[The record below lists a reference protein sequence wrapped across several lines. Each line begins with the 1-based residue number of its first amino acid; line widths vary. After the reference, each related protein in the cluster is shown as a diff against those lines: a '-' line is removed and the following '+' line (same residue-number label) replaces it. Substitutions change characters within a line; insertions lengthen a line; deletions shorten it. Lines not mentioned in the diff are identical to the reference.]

1 MGRNFRAYL
10 IPTEHRR
17 LNEFVGLLLA
27 TVALLVGLSLI
38 SFNPDDPSFNISRN
52 SAFAGK
58 PANFI
63 GTFGAYIADAFLQML
78 GFASFLL
85 PIFLGI
91 YAFHWLASRKVNA
104 FASRAAGMVLM
115 TLTLATA
122 LSASPWPL
130 MFRGNI
136 PGGGL
141 VGRLLADRLDEM
153 VNPAGSLV
161 ILLASLFISLF
172 LATTFSFTWAFEK
185 LRPRLAFL
193 GRLSDRYADWQAR
206 RIREEEERR
215 LAERKAPRKQL
226 IVTPQEPQ
234 APAVKLHPTV
244 ATAPAQPLKPIPRP
258 APPEVPITEFDEDGP
273 VAPRRSRTKSTPPPS
288 TAATS
293 FPSTTLLHPAIA
305 RGEVNEAELRSRAAL
320 LEQKAAEFE
329 VVGAIQQIHPG
340 PVVTTFEFKP
350 EPGIKLSKITGL
362 GDDLCLAL
370 EAESVRIDR
379 IPGKSTVGME
389 VPNNERATI
398 MLRELLESPEYTNSN
413 FKLPLALGKDITGK
427 NVISDLQKMPHLL
440 AAGSTGTGKSVSIN
454 AMILSLLFRSRPDQ
468 VKLIMIDPK
477 RLELG
482 LYQDIPHL
490 LVPVVT
496 EPKVATN
503 ALRWAV
509 MEMETRYKKLAARG
523 VRTLEAYN
531 EQVKQLD
538 IPGLGPD
545 AGIGQEA
552 MGSEDPP
559 APLPYIVIIIDE
571 LADLMMTSAREVEES
586 ITRLAQMARAVG
598 IHLILAT
605 QRPSVDV
612 ITGLIKANFPARIS
626 FRTTS
631 KVDSRTILDSN
642 GAETLL
648 GRGDMLFLPPG
659 SSRLMRVHGSMVT
672 EEEVTKVADFLKA
685 QGKPVYNQKI
695 LEAPAEERGAEDGGD
710 GELDDLYDDAV
721 RIVMEMGKASTSALQ
736 RRLRVGYGRAA
747 SLIDGMERAGIV
759 GPPDGSKP
767 RALLI
772 RKEDYF
778 SE

>member
-1 MGRNFRAYL
+1 MSRNLKAYL
-10 IPTEHRR
+10 VPSEHRR
-17 LNEFVGLLLA
+17 LNEFIGLLLA
-27 TVALLVGLSLI
+27 TVAVLVGLSLV
-38 SFNPDDPSFNISRN
+38 SFNPDDPSLNISRN
-52 SAFAGK
+52 QAFAAK

-63 GTFGAYIADAFLQML
+63 GPLGAYIADSFLQLL

-85 PIFLGI
+85 PVFLGI
-91 YAFHWLASRKVNA
+91 YAFHWLASRKVEA
-104 FASRAAGMVLM
+104 FASRAAGMFLM

-122 LSASPWPL
+122 LSAAPWLL
-130 MFRGNI
+130 MFRGHI

-141 VGRLLADRLDEM
+141 IGRLLADKLDET
-153 VNPAGSLV
+153 VNGTGTLV
-161 ILLASLFISLF
+161 IILTSFFISLF
-172 LATTFSFTWAFEK
+172 LATTFSFTWALEK
-185 LRPRLAFL
+185 LGPRFAFF
-193 GRLSDRYADWQAR
+193 GRIKDRYTAWQEQRLLEQEQR
-206 RIREEEERR
+206 RTE
-215 LAERKAPRKQL
+215 ERKAPKRQL
-226 IVTPQEPQ
+226 IATPQEAI
-234 APAVKLHPTV
+234 APPPTAKIPV
-244 ATAPAQPLKPIPRP
+244 LKPIPRP
-258 APPEVPITEFDEDGP
+258 APPERAEEEVPITAFDDEGP
-273 VAPRRSRTKSTPPPS
+273 IVPKRGKSKPAAKAAPATEPHFPP
-288 TAATS
+288 TS
-293 FPSTTLLHPAIA
+293 LLHPAVA
-305 RGEVNEAELRSRAAL
+305 RGEVNEAELRARASL

-329 VVGAIQQIHPG
+329 VIGSVQQIHPG

-350 EPGIKLSKITGL
+350 EPGIKLSKIVGL
-362 GDDLCLAL
+362 GDDLGLAL

-379 IPGKSTVGME
+379 IPGKSTVGVE
-389 VPNNERATI
+389 VPNDERATI
-398 MLRELLESPEYTNSN
+398 MLRELLESPEYTQGNHR
-413 FKLPLALGKDITGK
+413 LPLALGKDITGK
-427 NVISDLQKMPHLL
+427 NIISDLQKMPHLL
-440 AAGSTGTGKSVSIN
+440 TAGSTGTGKSVSIN
-454 AMILSLLFRSRPDQ
+454 TMILSLLFRSRPDQ

-523 VRTLEAYN
+523 VRNLESYN

-538 IPGLGPD
+538 IPGLQAEGGD
-545 AGIGQEA
+545 E
-552 MGSEDPP
+552 PP
-559 APLPYIVIIIDE
+559 THLPYIVIIIDE
-571 LADLMMTSAREVEES
+571 LADLMMTSGREVEES
-586 ITRLAQMARAVG
+586 VTRLAQMARAVG

-648 GRGDMLFLPPG
+648 GRGDMLFMPPG
-659 SSRLMRVHGSMVT
+659 SSRLMRVHGSLVT
-672 EEEVTKVADFLKA
+672 EEEVARVVEFLKA
-685 QGKPVYNQKI
+685 QGKPVYNEKI
-695 LEAPAEERGAEDGGD
+695 LEAPAEEREVADGSD
-710 GELDDLYDDAV
+710 GELDELYDDAV
-721 RIVMEMGKASTSALQ
+721 RIVLEMGKASTSALQ

-747 SLIDGMERAGIV
+747 SLLDGMERAGIV

-767 RALLI
+767 RVLLI
-772 RKEDYF
+772 KKDDYL

>member
-1 MGRNFRAYL
+1 MSRNFRAYL
-10 IPTEHRR
+10 IPSEHRR
-17 LNEFVGLLLA
+17 LNEFIGLLLA
-27 TVALLVGLSLI
+27 AIALLVGLSLI

-52 SAFAGK
+52 PTFEGK

-63 GTFGAYIADAFLQML
+63 GAMGAYIADSFLQML

-85 PIFLGI
+85 PVFLGI
-91 YAFHWLASRKVNA
+91 YAFHWLASRKVEA
-104 FASRAAGMVLM
+104 FGSRAAGMLLM

-122 LSASPWPL
+122 LSAAPWLL
-130 MFRGNI
+130 MFRRHI

-141 VGRLLADRLDEM
+141 VGRLLADKLDEM
-153 VNPAGSLV
+153 VNPAGTAV
-161 ILLASLFISLF
+161 ILLTSFFISLF
-172 LATTFSFTWAFEK
+172 LATTFSFTWAIEK
-185 LRPRLAFL
+185 LRPRFAFI
-193 GRLSDRYADWQAR
+193 GRMADRYRTWQEQRMLEEAQR
-206 RIREEEERR
+206 RTE
-215 LAERKAPRKQL
+215 ERKAPKKQV
-226 IVTPQEPQ
+226 IVTPQEKP
-234 APAVKLHPTV
+234 APAKATV
-244 ATAPAQPLKPIPRP
+244 AIAPAPPIKPIPRP
-258 APPEVPITEFDEDGP
+258 EPEVPITEFDEDGP
-273 VAPRRSRTKSTPPPS
+273 IAPKRSRAKASAPAPS
-288 TAATS
+288 GPAN

-305 RGEVNEAELRSRAAL
+305 RGEVNEEELRARARL

-350 EPGIKLSKITGL
+350 EPGIKLSRITGL

-398 MLRELLESPEYTNSN
+398 MLRELLESPEYTQSN

-427 NVISDLQKMPHLL
+427 NIISDLQKMPHLL
-440 AAGSTGTGKSVSIN
+440 TAGSTGTGKSVSIN

-468 VKLIMIDPK
+468 VKMIMIDPK

-538 IPGLGPD
+538 IPGLSPD
-545 AGIGQEA
+545 AGMGQGAAGIE
-552 MGSEDPP
+552 EP
-559 APLPYIVIIIDE
+559 AVPLPYIVIIIDE

-631 KVDSRTILDSN
+631 KVDSRTILDAN

-659 SSRLMRVHGSMVT
+659 SSRLMRVHGPMVT
-672 EEEVTKVADFLKA
+672 EEEVTKVVDFLKA

-695 LEAPAEERGAEDGGD
+695 LEAPAEEREVDGGGD
-710 GELDDLYDDAV
+710 GELDELYDDAV
-721 RIVMEMGKASTSALQ
+721 RIVLEMGKASTSALQ

-759 GPPDGSKP
+759 GAPDGSKA
-767 RALLI
+767 RTLLI
-772 RKEDYF
+772 KKEDYF